1 MCLHVALSFWRHVCF
16 CRCCQHSEGS
26 HHTTALHLLLE
37 GAFPLFPC
45 QLKATKVLGLNTVCL
60 HYDHSVRLPICWHY
74 CYFLT
79 CTWNALDYQNP
90 ETKQNRISTF
100 IWIDF
105 HKPKMKHS
113 VDDVKHTE
121 SAFLL
126 IQQALGDATLI
137 CKRLWDPAM
146 KEESPTALHSWID
159 YRSLCTLSKDLR
171 SYSAAE
177 SEGLYT
183 CCWVLSLTTV
193 HHTKQVVLHC
203 NVHLLLCDQII
214 KAKII

>member
-1 MCLHVALSFWRHVCF
+1 MAWSERGTASIFLILAANNIMCLHVALSFWRHVCF

-105 HKPKMKHS
+105 HKAKMKHS

-137 CKRLWDPAM
+137 CKRAVGSSNERRITNSSAQLNRLP
-146 KEESPTALHSWID
+146 EPLHSI
-159 YRSLCTLSKDLR
+159 
-171 SYSAAE
+171 
-177 SEGLYT
+177 
-183 CCWVLSLTTV
+183 
-193 HHTKQVVLHC
+193 
-203 NVHLLLCDQII
+203 
-214 KAKII
+214 